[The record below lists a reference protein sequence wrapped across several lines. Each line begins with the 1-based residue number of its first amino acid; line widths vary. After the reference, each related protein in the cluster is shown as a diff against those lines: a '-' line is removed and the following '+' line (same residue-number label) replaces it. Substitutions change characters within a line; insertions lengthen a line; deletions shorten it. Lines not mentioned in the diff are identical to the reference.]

1 MPLGFRNWF
10 SSRRRMRSDDSIN
23 ETFHNH
29 GQHVAQRD
37 ILTADD
43 RLSSIREVDE
53 AIDHAMRT
61 PRRPHPFGGIT
72 VTTTT
77 TVQRFDAQIL
87 ARCQSILTS
96 LVECRDLCLQACHGD
111 PDLLNVPELWTPGLV
126 EQDFGLNP
134 AYYNMLKAIEVQL
147 DLNRDM
153 FLAQCES
160 PFTTGELDL
169 SGRKARKAARLCKT
183 RRNSL

>member
-1 MPLGFRNWF
+1 MLG
-10 SSRRRMRSDDSIN
+10 RRC
-23 ETFHNH
+23 T
-29 GQHVAQRD
+29 Q
-37 ILTADD
+37 
-43 RLSSIREVDE
+43 
-53 AIDHAMRT
+53 
-61 PRRPHPFGGIT
+61 
-72 VTTTT
+72 
-77 TVQRFDAQIL
+77 QIL